1 MEFLDEIQNWIDDSK
16 VVTYRTVAYFLDV
29 HVNTA
34 KKMLFTYYNQN
45 EKNLDAVYWI
55 FGKLP
60 QDQGM
65 KATLTTQKKRKS
77 VEELFDSIISEHLYA
92 IAKSSSQEFDVT
104 DIYKAETEIRKTQK
118 DLGQSSGLK
127 SSLRGIKNDNCSFI
141 KKNNVHQSIKKE
153 APKEVTEVSSVTEA
167 KKPSTQEPET
177 NKNGK
182 SKGTKGKKSAI
193 SDMFSKQSSK
203 EVVTENKTKTE
214 VKAEVKQPSQE
225 KEVTTSGKS
234 KSGLKGKFP
243 NQAIS
248 EMFAKAPPPKK
259 KTAPDSQEKNVEKD
273 DVSPGKENSQN
284 NLPKNEDTK
293 MKTVS
298 KKRGKSQPD
307 ETSNSK
313 RRKRIQVSTN
323 YPIRLIISTLSLF
336 YKHRSDW
343 VTSLRKWSCLASK
356 KITSFGLLNTGK
368 NRIFD

>member
-65 KATLTTQKKRKS
+65 KATLTTQRKRKS

-92 IAKSSSQEFDVT
+92 IAKSSNQEFDVT
-104 DIYKAETEIRKTQK
+104 YIYKAETEIRKTQK
-118 DLGQSSGLK
+118 DLGQNSGLK

-167 KKPSTQEPET
+167 KNPSTQEPET

-234 KSGLKGKFP
+234 KSGFKGKFP

-259 KTAPDSQEKNVEKD
+259 KTAPDSPEKNVEKD

-284 NLPKNEDTK
+284 NLPKNEGTK
-293 MKTVS
+293 KRTVS
-298 KKRGKSQPD
+298 KKREKSQPD

-313 RRKRIQVSTN
+313 RRKRIQV
-323 YPIRLIISTLSLF
+323 I
-336 YKHRSDW
+336 K
-343 VTSLRKWSCLASK
+343 
-356 KITSFGLLNTGK
+356 
-368 NRIFD
+368 